1 MGNPSTGNISQL
13 SGPQQGINKLLSQLL
28 GEGFEGFQG
37 GQAGLAQRLLGQ
49 PIADPDKVFEGFLA
63 PSLRS
68 FEQTIRPQIEEGFA
82 GRGASFSSRRGTTIA
97 NALEGIQTQAQS
109 QFITQNVPLQQILG
123 QIGGINQLL
132 QPLGQF
138 GLQGTADTFAQPSGG
153 TQALEAGTALGSAFL
168 GGKN

>member
-1 MGNPSTGNISQL
+1 MGSPDTGNISTL
-13 SGPQQGINKLLSQLL
+13 SGPQQGINRLLGQLL

-49 PIADPDKVFEGFLA
+49 PVADPDKVFEGFLA

-138 GLQGTADTFAQPSGG
+138 GTAGTADTFATPSKA
-153 TQALEAGTALGSAFL
+153 TQGLEAGTTIAAAALA
-168 GGKN
+168 K